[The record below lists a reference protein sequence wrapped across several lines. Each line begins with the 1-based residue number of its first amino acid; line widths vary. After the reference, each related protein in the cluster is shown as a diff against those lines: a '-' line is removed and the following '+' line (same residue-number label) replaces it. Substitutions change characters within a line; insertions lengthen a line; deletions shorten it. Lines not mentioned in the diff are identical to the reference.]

1 MRSTLIL
8 VPAALAALSA
18 THVLQ
23 RLIKPADRRTRGS
36 ETEWLRFVAAIADPE
51 LHAVVAYCLIGL
63 LLTSHFNSLFPGF
76 RRDHRTIQSIL
87 TRNCRRGAT
96 HTHDGSALLVCCGSH
111 APQHGKH

>member
-1 MRSTLIL
+1 MRSTFIL

-36 ETEWLRFVAAIADPE
+36 ETKWPRFVAAIADPE

-63 LLTSHFNSLFPGF
+63 LLTIILILCFPDF
-76 RRDHRTIQSIL
+76 
-87 TRNCRRGAT
+87 GAIIE
-96 HTHDGSALLVCCGSH
+96 
-111 APQHGKH
+111 QYNQF